1 MKPCSIC
8 INSDILCS
16 GCQKKVEIGLI
27 SKTDVEVSRA
37 LAKTVNVRTDFVRAT
52 EHKNQLIIVCEKK
65 DAKLIIGR
73 GGKNVREASKILGKD
88 VRVVEKSDEKK
99 MLEDLLG
106 TPVIGI
112 NIVYPDE
119 IRRIRIDKRFR
130 KLRADSVMLE
140 KIMDSKYEIIFE

>member
-1 MKPCSIC
+1 M
-8 INSDILCS
+8 
-16 GCQKKVEIGLI
+16 
-27 SKTDVEVSRA
+27 
-37 LAKTVNVRTDFVRAT
+37 
-52 EHKNQLIIVCEKK
+52 
-65 DAKLIIGR
+65 
-73 GGKNVREASKILGKD
+73 
-88 VRVVEKSDEKK
+88 RVVEKSDEKK

-119 IRRIRIDKRFR
+119 IRKIRIDKRFR